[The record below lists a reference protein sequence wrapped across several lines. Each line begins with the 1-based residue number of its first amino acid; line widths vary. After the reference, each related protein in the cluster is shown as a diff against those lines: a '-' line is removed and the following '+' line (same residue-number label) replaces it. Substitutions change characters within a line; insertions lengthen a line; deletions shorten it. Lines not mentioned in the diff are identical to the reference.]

1 MISYIYTA
9 GADGIV
15 CKLDSI
21 TGNLLGKYRASAK
34 AISSM
39 SVSSDGKILATA
51 AARLKVF
58 NCSDHTKIQK
68 FSGHPGSVRCMVFTD
83 DGNYILSSAISE
95 RYIALWKLDGGKNQS
110 ACCFLA
116 MDHLAVFLDSRCVDA
131 GDVDVSGLYV
141 MAISEMGICYF
152 CVFSVVWPYVSQVG
166 SRIQMFVEVIV
177 SVLDCAN
184 AEDAILPIPKVLD
197 FHHQKKKHQNSAIV
211 PDEVMAD
218 DVANDKR
225 GAQAKEEKGEIISG
239 G

>member
-1 MISYIYTA
+1 MCGVFLQVRWEDISH
-9 GADGIV
+9 
-15 CKLDSI
+15 CSC
-21 TGNLLGKYRASAK
+21 SAEGFQLFR
-34 AISSM
+34 S
-39 SVSSDGKILATA
+39 
-51 AARLKVF
+51 
-58 NCSDHTKIQK
+58 HTKIQK

-141 MAISEMGICYF
+141 VAISEMGICYF

-166 SRIQMFVEVIV
+166 SRIQMFVE
-177 SVLDCAN
+177 CARPCKRRRCHTSN
-184 AEDAILPIPKVLD
+184 SQGSRLSSPKE
-197 FHHQKKKHQNSAIV
+197 KTSNSAIV